1 MVCVDSVACAKNY
14 RPESQLVWLIVNQFK
29 SMEDMM
35 RFAKIC
41 FGLAF
46 LLPLLTEP
54 SSHGVQDHQ
63 LGMFFFPWP
72 PWPCLFFHLLVT
84 LAYVQGGVINCQ
96 KMIHNSQCEVSFCLA
111 CRGETPKL

>member
-1 MVCVDSVACAKNY
+1 MVGVVCVDSVACAKNY

-63 LGMFFFPWP
+63 LGMFFPLGLAIFFTFCSP
-72 PWPCLFFHLLVT
+72 PHAVLAAAVQKKQKCSMSFETLLHAT
-84 LAYVQGGVINCQ
+84 S
-96 KMIHNSQCEVSFCLA
+96 K
-111 CRGETPKL
+111 

>member
-1 MVCVDSVACAKNY
+1 MVVGVVCVDSVACAKNY

-63 LGMFFFPWP
+63 LGMFFFPLALP
-72 PWPCLFFHLLVT
+72 FFHLLFT
-84 LAYVQGGVINCQ
+84 PSKEQ
-96 KMIHNSQCEVSFCLA
+96 KRHLSSLSLSFTVGNLLEFQHLFDLSA
-111 CRGETPKL
+111 G